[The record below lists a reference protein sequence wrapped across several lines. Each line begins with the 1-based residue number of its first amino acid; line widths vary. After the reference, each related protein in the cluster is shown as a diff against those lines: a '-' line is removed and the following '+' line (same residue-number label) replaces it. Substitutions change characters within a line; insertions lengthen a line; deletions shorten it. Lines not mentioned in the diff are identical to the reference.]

1 MKKRTV
7 AIALVALLAVA
18 AVPTIAFASAQ
29 GVAAT
34 TEPIV
39 AQGMVDSVPAAQ
51 KAVEAASTAA
61 APACPGYV
69 DADGDGVCDNYA
81 TGACAQNG
89 HHRGYIDANN
99 DGVCDNYASGAC
111 DGPGCGTG
119 AGYVDANNDGI
130 CDNYAGGVQGNGSN
144 GGNGQSNGYGQ
155 GSGYVDADGNGTC
168 DNYEAG
174 TCPGNGAGHGYGQG
188 AGAGRGHHGRGC

>member
-7 AIALVALLAVA
+7 AIALVALLTVA

-29 GVAAT
+29 GGATT
-34 TEPIV
+34 TEPVV
-39 AQGMVDSVPAAQ
+39 ARGIADSAPVAQ

-61 APACPGYV
+61 PACPGYV
-69 DADGDGVCDNYA
+69 DAD
-81 TGACAQNG
+81 
-89 HHRGYIDANN
+89 N

-111 DGPGCGTG
+111 
-119 AGYVDANNDGI
+119 AG
-130 CDNYAGGVQGNGSN
+130 QGNGR
-144 GGNGQSNGYGQ
+144 GQ
-155 GSGYVDADGNGTC
+155 GAGYVDADGNGTC

-174 TCPGNGAGHGYGQG
+174 TCPGNGAGHGHGQG

>member
-29 GVAAT
+29 GGATT
-34 TEPIV
+34 TEPVV
-39 AQGMVDSVPAAQ
+39 ARGIADSAPAAQ

-61 APACPGYV
+61 PACPGYV
-69 DADGDGVCDNYA
+69 DADNDGVCDNYA
-81 TGACAQNG
+81 AGTCAQGG
-89 HHRGYIDANN
+89 HHRGFVDADN
-99 DGVCDNYASGAC
+99 DGIGVCDNYASGAC
-111 DGPGCGTG
+111 
-119 AGYVDANNDGI
+119 AG
-130 CDNYAGGVQGNGSN
+130 QGNGR
-144 GGNGQSNGYGQ
+144 GQ
-155 GSGYVDADGNGTC
+155 GAGYVDADGNGTC

-174 TCPGNGAGHGYGQG
+174 TCPDNGAGHGHGQG

>member
-7 AIALVALLAVA
+7 AIALVALLTVA

-29 GVAAT
+29 GGATT
-34 TEPIV
+34 TEPVV
-39 AQGMVDSVPAAQ
+39 ARGIADSAPVAQ

-61 APACPGYV
+61 PACPGYV
-69 DADGDGVCDNYA
+69 DADNDGVCDNYA
-81 TGACAQNG
+81 AGTCAQGG
-89 HHRGYIDANN
+89 HQRGYVDADN

-111 DGPGCGTG
+111 
-119 AGYVDANNDGI
+119 AG
-130 CDNYAGGVQGNGSN
+130 QGNGR
-144 GGNGQSNGYGQ
+144 GQ
-155 GSGYVDADGNGTC
+155 GAGYVDADGNGTC

-174 TCPGNGAGHGYGQG
+174 TCPGNGTGHGHGQG